1 MPQLHPTAIRIYCA
15 ARSKARPRAR
25 IHNYQASLMQRPQ
38 YRTRATD
45 VSYGAMLS
53 RLVSFI
59 YTQTRRLCGQFDRN
73 DEPSKV
79 YNFFA

>member
-1 MPQLHPTAIRIYCA
+1 
-15 ARSKARPRAR
+15 
-25 IHNYQASLMQRPQ
+25 MQRLQ